1 MLREAKNRA
10 IVAIQL
16 SDGDASAWIGG
27 IDEGMNARP
36 PLLPRKLS
44 LARTLGG

>member
-16 SDGDASAWIGG
+16 SGGHDSAWIGTSMQG
-27 IDEGMNARP
+27 
-36 PLLPRKLS
+36 
-44 LARTLGG
+44 